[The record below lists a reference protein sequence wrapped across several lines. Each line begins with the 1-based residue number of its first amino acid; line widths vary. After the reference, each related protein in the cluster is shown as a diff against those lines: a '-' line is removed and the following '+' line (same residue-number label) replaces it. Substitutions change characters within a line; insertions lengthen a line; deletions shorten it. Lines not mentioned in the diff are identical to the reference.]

1 MIELTFLKILML
13 IRQINQ
19 KSIATIGIGIA
30 TICHYWYFLIKGF
43 KFQPNAYN
51 GYQGV
56 LMMSMNLNDIAILN
70 VRSIDYCCIVNRIS
84 KDGSMGLLRNS
95 SLNQKRGTL

>member
-56 LMMSMNLNDIAILN
+56 LMSMNLNDIAILN
-70 VRSIDYCCIVNRIS
+70 VRSIDYCCIINGIS
-84 KDGSMGLLRNS
+84 KSEPMGLLRNS
-95 SLNQKRGTL
+95 SLN

>member
-30 TICHYWYFLIKGF
+30 TIGIF
-43 KFQPNAYN
+43 
-51 GYQGV
+51 
-56 LMMSMNLNDIAILN
+56 
-70 VRSIDYCCIVNRIS
+70 
-84 KDGSMGLLRNS
+84 
-95 SLNQKRGTL
+95 